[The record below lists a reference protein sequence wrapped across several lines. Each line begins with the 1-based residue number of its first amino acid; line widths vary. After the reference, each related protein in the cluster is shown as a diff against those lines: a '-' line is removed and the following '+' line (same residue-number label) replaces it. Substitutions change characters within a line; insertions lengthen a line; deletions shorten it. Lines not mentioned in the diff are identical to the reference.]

1 VATPKPVLGPAFSAA
16 PPPPKGPAAAGANSP
31 LGPILAEFT
40 RLAVVVRRTA
50 VETTALEL
58 VLRQVRESMLNPAA
72 RGGRPP
78 RPVLGPAFTSPP
90 PPAAGASP
98 AGGGGTPAT
107 PDFAGLA
114 QELGNVTLKAADAQ
128 AAFVAL
134 GAAVAGLSL
143 RDVTAALRDV
153 EAEEKRVAKERGGAV
168 QGSLREVER
177 TEREGAKRREEGAKR
192 GDATIRTAAAGLDL
206 LRAPLAA
213 FQGTLNA
220 IQQGV
225 VGFVQKA
232 NPGAVMRFQLAVDDL
247 QAVIGRAMV
256 PTLNRLTQTVR
267 TIANAFAGLSANGQT
282 LIASV
287 AAGTVGLVAFGAAA
301 LLVQTVMTGGLLPI
315 FSAVAGALG
324 GFAFV
329 SGSLQ
334 PVFERL
340 TAVFSGVADRVGAVI
355 ARFAGSDAF
364 AGIMTALGEVVA
376 LVVDV
381 AASVADALMPA
392 FDAILQ
398 GIAAFAPL
406 VKASVEIFG
415 NVFTMIADVLG
426 GWIVNAV
433 QYATPYLMAFG
444 QILLDLARKSYE
456 GWQWLLSLVGV
467 NLPSLGD
474 SNRPPGTPGSSVG
487 ASVRQTSTSNV
498 SDVLQKAR
506 EAAFKAGGGAQ
517 DPQRQTVNHLAEI
530 ERQATLIKAGIDA
543 FLTNFPSRVATALA
557 AALPG
562 GQTGRNIARTLPA
575 VTDGLQR
582 QAEQVARD
590 AASGI
595 ANIARDARQRLAS
608 LFP

>member
-50 VETTALEL
+50 VEVTAFEV
-58 VLRQVRESMLNPAA
+58 VLRQVREALLNPAA
-72 RGGRPP
+72 RGRPTP
-78 RPVLGPAFTSPP
+78 GAVLGGAGGAAATAAAG
-90 PPAAGASP
+90 PPAAPAAS
-98 AGGGGTPAT
+98 GGPLPPIDLA
-107 PDFAGLA
+107 DLA
-114 QELGNVTLKAADAQ
+114 QELGNVKQKAADAE

-134 GAAVAGLSL
+134 GGAAAGLKLS
-143 RDVTAALRDV
+143 DVTAAMRRM
-153 EAEEKRVAKERGGAV
+153 EAEEKRSAKERAKTAK
-168 QGSLREVER
+168 EAAEEA
-177 TEREGAKRREEGAKR
+177 EREEKEAAKKR
-192 GDATIRTAAAGLDL
+192 KERVDAAFAAAARGAEL

-213 FQGTLNA
+213 FGQTLTA

-315 FSAVAGALG
+315 LSAVAGALG

-506 EAAFKAGGGAQ
+506 EAAFKAGGGATQ
-517 DPQRQTVNHLAEI
+517 DPQRQAVNHLQQIENEAREI
-530 ERQATLIKAGIDA
+530 KGKIEAFARELPGMLVTAFTTRVPEAARNAASAADQATR
-543 FLTNFPSRVATALA
+543 T
-557 AALPG
+557 PG
-562 GQTGRNIARTLPA
+562 GAGAVASNPLGFGYMIGREAYERITNAFGAR
-575 VTDGLQR
+575 R
-582 QAEQVARD
+582 
-590 AASGI
+590 
-595 ANIARDARQRLAS
+595 
-608 LFP
+608 